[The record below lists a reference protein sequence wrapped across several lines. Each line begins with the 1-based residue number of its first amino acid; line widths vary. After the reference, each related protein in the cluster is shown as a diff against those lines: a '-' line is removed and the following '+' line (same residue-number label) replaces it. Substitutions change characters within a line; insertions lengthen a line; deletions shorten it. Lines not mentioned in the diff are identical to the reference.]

1 MASIYASVALIR
13 RNGAIV
19 FRPPRKER
27 PTDITQARKA
37 AQRHWNA
44 SLANGDVLE
53 KVVLVRE
60 FDGRLE
66 ISERAR
72 NAGKEKPWVKFFL
85 STQVTENEPHIAAC
99 IKELGLNSYSGFP
112 AIPDTLI
119 INGITYRR
127 EL

>member
-1 MASIYASVALIR
+1 MASIYASVAIIR
-13 RNGAIV
+13 RNSAIV

-44 SLANGDVLE
+44 TLKEGDVLE

-66 ISERAR
+66 VSERAR
-72 NAGKEKPWVKFFL
+72 NAGKENPWVKFFL
-85 STQVTENEPHIAAC
+85 SAEVTDNAAHIVAC
-99 IKELGLNSYSGFP
+99 IKELGLNSYSIFP

>member
-1 MASIYASVALIR
+1 MASLYASVALFR
-13 RNGAIV
+13 RNGATV
-19 FRPPRKER
+19 FKPPRKER
-27 PTDITQARKA
+27 QTELTQARKA

-44 SLANGDVLE
+44 SLAAGDVLE
-53 KVVLVRE
+53 KVILVRE
-60 FDGRLE
+60 YDGRLE

-85 STQVTENEPHIAAC
+85 STQVTENEPHITAC
-99 IKELGLNSYSGFP
+99 IKELGIKSYSGFP
-112 AIPDTLI
+112 SIPDTLI